1 MFGKTFMRRA
11 AGVVIAAGGL
21 FAACPAFAFAAEEGG
36 GISAILPKMGEFI
49 PMLVAFLILWFI
61 LAKFG
66 WPLFEGILNKRETTI
81 RSDLQSAEQN
91 KIESA
96 RLLEERR
103 GQLESAKNQ
112 TSQIIVEARQ
122 SAESMRANI
131 EEDARAEAR
140 AIIEKANATIEGE
153 RKAAVD
159 DLQKSIADISTAV
172 AERLI
177 GTDLSDEE
185 HRRIIER
192 YVKEAGS
199 LNAG

>member
-11 AGVVIAAGGL
+11 TGVVVAAGGI
-21 FAACPAFAFAAEEGG
+21 FAACPAFAFADEGG
-36 GISAILPKMGEFI
+36 GISAILPKMDEFI
-49 PMLVAFLILWFI
+49 PMLIAFIILWVI

-66 WPLFEGILNKRETTI
+66 WPLFEGILNKRENTI
-81 RSDLQSAEQN
+81 RSDLKSAEES

-103 GQLESAKNQ
+103 GQLESAKAQ

-122 SAESMRANI
+122 SAEALRTNI
-131 EEDARAEAR
+131 EEEAR
-140 AIIEKANATIEGE
+140 VEARSIIEKANATIEAE
-153 RKAAVD
+153 RKATVEE
-159 DLQKSIADISTAV
+159 LQQSIADISTAV